1 MMRNEILYNLYSIGH
16 WLLVIMSNILNK
28 NLNRLSL
35 VCKYG
40 EEQPNVQYQK
50 R

>member
-16 WLLVIMSNILNK
+16 WLLVNMSNILNK

-40 EEQPNVQYQK
+40 EEQPNVQ
-50 R
+50 